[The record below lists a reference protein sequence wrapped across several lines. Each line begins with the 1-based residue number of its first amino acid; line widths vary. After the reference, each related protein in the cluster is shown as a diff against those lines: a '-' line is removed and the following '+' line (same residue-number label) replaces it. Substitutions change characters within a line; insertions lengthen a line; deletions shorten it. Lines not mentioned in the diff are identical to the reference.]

1 MSLLRVPYKMLLA
14 PIPPFSL
21 SAGNTALLLIDAQ
34 HFTTSRS
41 QGLGALANERGID
54 REFDEYYTQVD
65 AALRNMAKL
74 LAACRARGMTIVHT
88 VLCGV
93 RPDGSDRSRQMRVS
107 GLPLPVGDARLQI
120 RSEVAA
126 ATDEIVIPRTTY
138 SPFLGTDLQTTLGS
152 MQLDTVLVAGMLAN
166 YSVWQAAREAAD
178 RDFGVVVVMDCCA
191 SETLAWHTQL
201 RIGVIGGL
209 IRQRSSDEVIE
220 MLEGSRT

>member
-21 SAGNTALLLIDAQ
+21 GAGNTALLLIDAQ
-34 HFTTSRS
+34 HFTTNRT
-41 QGLGALANERGID
+41 QGLGALASERGID
-54 REFDEYYTQVD
+54 REFDEYYAQVD

-74 LAACRARGMTIVHT
+74 LAACRARGMRIVHT

-107 GLPLPVGDARLQI
+107 DLPLPVGDPRLQI

-126 ATDEIVIPRTTY
+126 ASDEIVIPRTTY
-138 SPFLGTDLQTTLGS
+138 SPFIGTDLITILGS
-152 MQLDTVLVAGMLAN
+152 LRLDTVLVAGMLAN

-201 RIGVIGGL
+201 RIGLIGGL

>member
-1 MSLLRVPYKMLLA
+1 MGLLRVPYKMLLA

-21 SAGNTALLLIDAQ
+21 NAGNTVLLLMDAQ
-34 HFTTSRS
+34 RFTTSRRE
-41 QGLGALANERGID
+41 GLGALASERGID
-54 REFDEYYTQVD
+54 REFDEYYAQVD
-65 AALRNMAKL
+65 VALGNMARL
-74 LAACRARGMTIVHT
+74 LAACRARGMTVVHT

-93 RPDGSDRSRQMRVS
+93 RADGSDWSRQMRVS
-107 GLPLPVGDARLQI
+107 GLPLPVGDPRRQI

-126 ATDEIVIPRTTY
+126 SAGEIVIPRTTY
-138 SPFLGTDLQTTLGS
+138 SPFVGTDLEIKLGS
-152 MQLDTVLVAGMLAN
+152 RQLDTILVAGMLAN

-209 IRQRSSDEVIE
+209 IRQRSCDEVIE
-220 MLEGSRT
+220 MLEGTRT